1 MILEEGPGEEN
12 GTFTPVDLVF
22 GQNGDGRA
30 GRPESLPARSRPGTG
45 TRFPIGYSSMKRFVA
60 ATAFVASALV
70 SPFFAAAQE
79 PSVGSRTCGHRKT
92 PTRTRC
98 A

>member
-1 MILEEGPGEEN
+1 MILEEGSGEEN
-12 GTFTPVDLVF
+12 GTFTPADLLL
-22 GQNGDGRA
+22 GQNGDGRT

-60 ATAFVASALV
+60 ATVLV
-70 SPFFAAAQE
+70 SPFFADVQE
-79 PSVGSRTCGHRKT
+79 PSAGSRTCGHRKT

>member
-1 MILEEGPGEEN
+1 MILEEGAGEEN
-12 GTFTPVDLVF
+12 GTFASAGLLL

-30 GRPESLPARSRPGTG
+30 GCPESLPARLRPGTRI
-45 TRFPIGYSSMKRFVA
+45 RFPILGPSMKRFVA
-60 ATAFVASALV
+60 ATVLV
-70 SPFFAAAQE
+70 SPFFAGAQE
-79 PSVGSRTCGHRKT
+79 PSADSRTCGHRKT